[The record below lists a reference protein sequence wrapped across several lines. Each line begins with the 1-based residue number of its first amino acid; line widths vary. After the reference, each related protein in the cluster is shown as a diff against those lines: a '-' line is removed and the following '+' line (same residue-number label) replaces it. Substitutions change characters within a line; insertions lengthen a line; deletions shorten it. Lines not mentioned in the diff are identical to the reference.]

1 MENNKNQAKHQETTD
16 MGEIL
21 SKAEKFFEK
30 NQKIIY
36 YSLIAIAAIVL
47 IWFLSQRYYFE
58 PKNEEVAA
66 KLVWCEQNLE
76 RDSFALALNGDG
88 INSGYAEIYSSY
100 KITKAKNEAAIGAA
114 VCAFHL
120 GRYDEA
126 IDYAKKANRK
136 SLNFAPAMDGLIG
149 DCYVEKGDLK
159 TAIEYFDKAAAYKN
173 EALSARFL
181 KKAGDLYLFEFKD
194 NKKALEYYQT
204 IKDKYFQ
211 SQEAAEIDKYIELAS
226 K

>member
-1 MENNKNQAKHQETTD
+1 MENNKNQAKQQETD
-16 MGEIL
+16 MGEML
-21 SKAEKFFEK
+21 TKAEKFFEK

-36 YSLIAIAAIVL
+36 YSLIAIVALVL
-47 IWFLSQRYYFE
+47 IWFLSQRYYFT
-58 PKNEEVAA
+58 PKNEEAA
-66 KLVWCEQNLE
+66 TKLVWCEQNLA

-114 VCAFHL
+114 VCSFHL
-120 GRYDEA
+120 GKYDEA

-149 DCYVEKGDLK
+149 DCYVEKGHVK
-159 TAIEYFDKAAAYKN
+159 TAIEYFDKAAGYKN

-181 KKAGDLYLFEFKD
+181 KKAGDLYLFEIKD
-194 NKKALEYYQT
+194 SKKALEYYQT
-204 IKDKYFQ
+204 IKDKYFK
-211 SQEAAEIDKYIELAS
+211 SPEAAEIDKYIELAS

>member
-1 MENNKNQAKHQETTD
+1 MENKKNTSKEQETD

-21 SKAEKFFEK
+21 TKAERFFES

-36 YSLIAIAAIVL
+36 YSLIAILAIVI
-47 IWFLSQRYYFE
+47 IWFLGKRYYFE
-58 PKNEEVAA
+58 PKNEEAAA
-66 KLVWCEQNLE
+66 KLVWCEQNLA

-114 VCAFHL
+114 VCSFHL
-120 GRYDEA
+120 GKYDEA
-126 IDYAKKANRK
+126 INYAKKANRK
-136 SLNFAPAMDGLIG
+136 SLNFAPAMEGLIG
-149 DCYVEKGDLK
+149 DCYVEKGNIK
-159 TAIEYFDKAAAYKN
+159 EAISYFDKAAAYKN
-173 EALSARFL
+173 EALSPRFL
-181 KKAGDLYLFEFKD
+181 KKAGDLYLFELKD
-194 NKKALEYYQT
+194 SKKALEYYQN